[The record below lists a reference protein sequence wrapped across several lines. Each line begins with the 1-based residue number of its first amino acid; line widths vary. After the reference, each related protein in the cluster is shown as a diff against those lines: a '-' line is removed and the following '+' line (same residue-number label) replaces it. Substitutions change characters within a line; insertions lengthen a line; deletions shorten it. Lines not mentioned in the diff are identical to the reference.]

1 MQRHTCCLAIGP
13 LRFLLRRHGN
23 FGSSLQSCFVT
34 PDGFVPKFFNLGCA
48 FFHLSISMRLHAQLQ
63 FPNRTPRT
71 VRRVSAERARIHP
84 IVTKVA
90 L

>member
-1 MQRHTCCLAIGP
+1 MQRHTFCLAIGP

-48 FFHLSISMRLHAQLQ
+48 FFHLSISMRLHARLQ
-63 FPNRTPRT
+63 FPRYEAAELSAYVFAT
-71 VRRVSAERARIHP
+71 RRNARAVLHFQ
-84 IVTKVA
+84 
-90 L
+90 